1 MNSQKTESFFSNF
14 TTKYGQFKE
23 NIMTLSAFISNNV
36 NFLKLLHPLIGEY
49 FCQIVVYREVRLSVG
64 YTLTQ
69 IQIL

>member
-1 MNSQKTESFFSNF
+1 
-14 TTKYGQFKE
+14 
-23 NIMTLSAFISNNV
+23 MTLSAFISNNV

-64 YTLTQ
+64 YILTQ